1 MTAIRIRFKKEGRA
15 KYISHLD
22 LNRCMQRALRR
33 AKIPVWRTQGFNPHP
48 YIVFALPLSLF
59 YESECEVMD
68 AKLDVEMPFDEVKS
82 RLSEQMPE
90 GITIINVDAPQ
101 KKIAEIGFASF
112 AIELDFYNKEK
123 KELSQMIGEM
133 LSLDEIV
140 IKKTTKRSEY
150 DVNIKDVVKSAK
162 FEISDGLVKVTA
174 TLPQGTEKSLNP
186 SCITDAFAKYAKEP
200 DFEYVKRLRIF
211 DKSMNEFE

>member
-1 MTAIRIRFKKEGRA
+1 
-15 KYISHLD
+15 
-22 LNRCMQRALRR
+22 MQRALRR
-33 AKIPVWRTQGFNPHP
+33 AKIPIWRTQGFNPHP

-68 AKLDVEMPFDEVKS
+68 AKLDTEMQFDEIKD
-82 RLSEQMPE
+82 RLSKQMPE
-90 GITIINVDAPQ
+90 GITIISVAEPK

-112 AIELDFYNKEK
+112 AMELDFYNKK
-123 KELSQMIGEM
+123 KAELSQMIEKM

-150 DVNIKDVVKSAK
+150 DVGIKDILSSAN
-162 FEISDGLVKVTA
+162 FEISDGLIKVTA

-186 SCITDAFAKYAKEP
+186 SCITDAFAKYAQQP

-211 DKSMNEFE
+211 DKAMNEFE